1 MPREGGIA
9 QEANALGKAQGYADV
24 GTVVRTVERLSGVRA
39 MTPNDSWESLP
50 WFLLEQDLFRLQKRI
65 YQASLRGDY
74 SSIRS
79 LQKLLLSSRAAKL
92 IAVRRVTPDNMG
104 KRTVGV
110 DGICSIPPEHRL
122 ERWTLSPGGSVSLPC
137 PRSCPPKRHE
147 CAATDWRTGD
157 IVRGGAMHL
166 ARPARRLWW
175 FTRRRIPHGLFG
187 RKVANIR

>member
-1 MPREGGIA
+1 
-9 QEANALGKAQGYADV
+9 AQGYADV

-92 IAVRRVTPDNMG
+92 IAVRRVTQDNMG
-104 KRTVGV
+104 KKTAGVG
-110 DGICSIPPEHRL
+110 GIRAVPPEHRL
-122 ERWTLSPGGSVSLPC
+122 ELTGSPHLAGES
-137 PRSCPPKRHE
+137 RHE
-147 CAATDWRTGD
+147 R
-157 IVRGGAMHL
+157 RG
-166 ARPARRLWW
+166 RRAK
-175 FTRRRIPHGLFG
+175 P
-187 RKVANIR
+187 